1 MKILKA
7 LVIFGIVGKK
17 LIDAVKAVINFADR
31 VIHRKEYKRRA
42 KARKRFW
49 TILLSVTGG
58 ILLVLFFPYRVIVK
72 KNGDFEFRS
81 LLLRVY
87 RRTEEYDI
95 PEGGS
100 EEFDIEG
107 VADADEGDLTIE

>member
-1 MKILKA
+1 MKIFKVLSVFATVGEK
-7 LVIFGIVGKK
+7 IV
-17 LIDAVKAVINFADR
+17 DAFETVVDFADH
-31 VIHRKEYKRRA
+31 VIHRKEYERRA

-49 TILLSVTGG
+49 TILLSVAGG
-58 ILLVLFFPYRVIVK
+58 ILVVLFFPYRVIVK

-107 VADADEGDLTIE
+107 VADADEGDLAIE